1 MEPSLLSPQARR
13 SRGEPPDPD
22 PGAMQQ
28 YSTLIIIALM
38 VVVFYF
44 LIMRPQKK
52 RQRAIADTLSSL
64 TPGTRVLLGSGIFG
78 TVVSVGAKQTVIET
92 SPGVEVTVLK
102 QAIARVVTEADE
114 DAPDEDDDLDDA
126 ESQFDSYPT
135 NAAAPSPEVVAPEPT
150 VEGSSL
156 RDRGSA
162 AESGA
167 PTVDPQRPTGN

>member
-1 MEPSLLSPQARR
+1 
-13 SRGEPPDPD
+13 
-22 PGAMQQ
+22 MQQ

-52 RQRAIADTLSSL
+52 RQRALADTLSSL
-64 TPGTRVLLGSGIFG
+64 APGTRVLLGSGIFG
-78 TVVSVGAKQTVIET
+78 TVVSVGVKQTVIET

-114 DAPDEDDDLDDA
+114 DAPAEDDELDDA

-135 NAAAPSPEVVAPEPT
+135 EAVAHAPEP
-150 VEGSSL
+150 VGPESNGEAPSL
-156 RDRGSA
+156 RDREPA
-162 AESGA
+162 AEPGSSTA
-167 PTVDPQRPTGN
+167 DPQRPTAS